1 MMTCD
6 EFKELAPAYAL
17 IALDEDERRACAHH
31 LASDTAHRGCVE
43 AVEHATLVAS
53 RLGVVLHP
61 SLPAP
66 RVWQNIAAQVRGLDA
81 AVPAAARPSTA
92 SAEEVR
98 RRGFYHLAGWLVAAA
113 LVGLYLYAFPLDF
126 RHRPGSL
133 NGDSRDPE
141 RLRLEGVQYQRAQ
154 AAADQ
159 YHAR

>member
-31 LASDTAHRGCVE
+31 LASGSAHRGCVE

-61 SLPAP
+61 SIPAP
-66 RVWQNIAAQVRGLDA
+66 RVWQNIAAQVRAAGQ
-81 AVPAAARPSTA
+81 AVPA

-98 RRGFYHLAGWLVAAA
+98 RRGLYHLAGWLVAAA
-113 LVGLYLYAFPLDF
+113 LLGLYLYAFPIDTRRRQPAALTTA
-126 RHRPGSL
+126 S
-133 NGDSRDPE
+133 GDAE
-141 RLRLEGVQYQRAQ
+141 RLRLESVQYQRAE
-154 AAADQ
+154 ATADQ
-159 YHAR
+159 HHAR